1 MWMHGIWAAKINDF
15 SVTVDC
21 SLFIFTTMVSEVTL
35 HQPRLSMVWI
45 NFQNTIDKDLCNFP
59 SFFRNRTCCMRPVD
73 ADLRILVVAIWLGFT
88 SKNRKGFH
96 FFETRMSQLIGVVKR
111 MDRNLVRIFT

>member
-1 MWMHGIWAAKINDF
+1 
-15 SVTVDC
+15 
-21 SLFIFTTMVSEVTL
+21 
-35 HQPRLSMVWI
+35 
-45 NFQNTIDKDLCNFP
+45 
-59 SFFRNRTCCMRPVD
+59 MRPVD